1 MRVQTWRN
9 NTQHNDIQNND
20 TQHNNDNIDTWDN
33 VPERLVTLF

>member
-9 NTQHNDIQNND
+9 NTQHNDIQNSD